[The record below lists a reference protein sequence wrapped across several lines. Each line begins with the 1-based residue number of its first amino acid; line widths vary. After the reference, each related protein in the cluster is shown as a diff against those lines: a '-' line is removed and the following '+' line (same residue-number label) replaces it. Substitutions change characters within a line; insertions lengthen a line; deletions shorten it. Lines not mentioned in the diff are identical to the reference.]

1 MFEWHNTSVYFGP
14 KMLHAHST
22 VTVDSWGN
30 LVVHEEGERVTVYT
44 VIENKGQ
51 NRFKVISPDG
61 TFMTIKVGSAGCG
74 CR

>member
-1 MFEWHNTSVYFGP
+1 MFEWLNTSVLHGP
-14 KMLHAHST
+14 RALHIHAT

-61 TFMTIKVGSAGCG
+61 TFMTIKIGGAGCG